1 MVKILQAYIS
11 KQMFLCGYLLIA
23 IFLIFHKSQSNDPKA
38 SKMFQILNAVVGW
51 SVIFVQFSLTH
62 LTEHLF
68 KVQGVALMARM
79 QT

>member
-1 MVKILQAYIS
+1 
-11 KQMFLCGYLLIA
+11 MFLYGYPLIA
-23 IFLIFHKSQSNDPKA
+23 VWLIFHKSQSNDPKA
-38 SKMFQILNAVVGW
+38 SKMFQILNAMVGW

-68 KVQGVALMARM
+68 KVQGVGVSLMARM